1 MRPRI
6 AIPLPNSTDFK
17 YDERSLPQYEQSIER
32 FGGAP
37 VRIPLDQPDSAVREL
52 IAECD
57 GVLLP
62 GSPADVDP
70 AKYQAERNPKTA
82 IADPPRDRIDSLLL
96 EDAYRDRKPVF
107 GICYGLQSLNVFR
120 NGSLV
125 QHIESPVPHEA
136 GGKVPIAHNVVVEP
150 ASRLAKILADAGA
163 NPADLPVN
171 SSHHQ
176 SAERPGEGLRI
187 VSHCPQD
194 GIVEAMEGTAPNHFV
209 LAVQWHPERSV
220 DLDAA
225 SGALFREFIAAAKAR
240 KEERVSLAPAR

>member
-17 YDERSLPQYEQSIER
+17 YDERSLPQYERAVEL

-37 VRIPLDQPDSAVREL
+37 MCIPLDQPESVVRKM
-52 IAECD
+52 IGECD

-82 IADPPRDRIDSLLL
+82 IADPPRDHIDSLLL
-96 EDAYRDRKPVF
+96 DDAYRERKPVF

-125 QHIESPVPHEA
+125 QHIESAIPHEA
-136 GGKVPIAHNVVVEP
+136 GAKVAIAHVVDIEP
-150 ASRLAKILADAGA
+150 GSLLANIVARAGA
-163 NPADLPVN
+163 DPARLPVN

-176 SAERPGEGLRI
+176 SAERAGEGLRI

-194 GIVEAMEGTAPNHFV
+194 GIVEAVEGTAPNHFV

-220 DLDAA
+220 DLDVA
-225 SGALFREFIAAAKAR
+225 SGELFRAFVEAAKTRR
-240 KEERVSLAPAR
+240 KELTAAQHA